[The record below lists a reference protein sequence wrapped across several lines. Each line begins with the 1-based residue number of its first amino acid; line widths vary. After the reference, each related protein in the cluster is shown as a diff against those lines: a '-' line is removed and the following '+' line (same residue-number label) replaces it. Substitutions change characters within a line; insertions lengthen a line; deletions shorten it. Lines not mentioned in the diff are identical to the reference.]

1 MGYVRK
7 AVCNICGASK
17 NEGNKWLGGT
27 LRLDPDDTRPAQ
39 FQALVMREEDVARWS
54 EEAREGARVWCGV
67 PCLLKDAQTSLAL
80 LAGHEGAGVRRIG
93 EGESAGT
100 CLAKM
105 RSLQ

>member
-7 AVCNICGASK
+7 AVCNVCGASK

-27 LRLDPDDTRPAQ
+27 LRLDPDDTRPVQ

-67 PCLLKDAQTSLAL
+67 PCLLKDAQAALAL
-80 LAGHEGAGVRRIG
+80 LAGHEAAGARKMG

-100 CLAKM
+100 GLAKL
-105 RSLQ
+105 RTLQ